1 MISDDWSAQLTA
13 RVAAQIRTARSDAG
27 LTVAQTADACAALGV
42 PVPKTTITNLELG
55 RRASVD
61 LAEFMVLARALDVP
75 PITLLFP
82 LGKASTVE
90 LVPGQPVST
99 WEALAWFT
107 GEARAADTPAHE
119 GSAQHLLDTFRAH
132 SDAVATAAAST
143 RLAKERRRKATA
155 TADPTRRAALLEA
168 ATSYEEL
175 AAEDRRELQDFRR
188 RMSGLGLAPP
198 PLPDALAFVDD
209 MAEDAGEDG

>member
-1 MISDDWSAQLTA
+1 MTSNDWSAQLTA
-13 RVAAQIRTARSDAG
+13 RIAAQIRTARTAAG

-61 LAEFMVLARALDVP
+61 LAEFLVLARALDVP

-82 LGKASTVE
+82 LGETATVE
-90 LVPGQPVST
+90 LLPGQPVSP
-99 WEALAWFT
+99 WEALTWFT
-107 GEARAADTPAHE
+107 GEAHADAPAPE

-155 TADPTRRAALLEA
+155 TTDPTRRTALLEA

-175 AAEDRRELQDFRR
+175 ATEDRRELHTMRR
-188 RMSGLGLAPP
+188 RMSGLGLVPP
-198 PLPDALAFVDD
+198 PLPKALAFVDD
-209 MAEDAGEDG
+209 MADDAGEDG

>member
-1 MISDDWSAQLTA
+1 MTRDTWPAELTA
-13 RVAAQIRTARSDAG
+13 RVAEQIRAARTAAS

-61 LAEFMVLARALDVP
+61 LAEFLVLARALDVP

-82 LGKASTVE
+82 LGKAATVE
-90 LVPGQPVST
+90 LLPGQPVST

-107 GEARAADTPAHE
+107 GECGTDVPAPE
-119 GSAQHLLDTFRAH
+119 GSAQNLLDTFRAH

-143 RLAKERRRKATA
+143 RMARERRRKATA
-155 TADPTRRAALLEA
+155 APEPTRRAALLEA
-168 ATSYEEL
+168 AAAYEEL
-175 AAEDRRELQDFRR
+175 AAEDCQELRDFRQ
-188 RMSGLGLAPP
+188 RMTSLGLVPP
-198 PLPDALAFVDD
+198 PLPEGLAFVDEV
-209 MAEDAGEDG
+209 AGDAGEDG